1 MGQRL
6 ICGVWGLLC
15 ILLGGYLPFNVYED
29 QKGSTN
35 AELFDLILSGQF
47 EFHEKYWREVSDD
60 AKDFISSLLVVDPLH
75 LESSLDLYK

>member
-1 MGQRL
+1 MWSL
-6 ICGVWGLLC
+6 GV
-15 ILLGGYLPFNVYED
+15 IVYTLLGGYLPFNVYED